1 MHPHKK
7 FKFVFKPLRQK
18 DYKVPE
24 KYFERSSS
32 FMTIFVSFSLLTI
45 ITYITLFS
53 YLSFRYHFILIL
65 LFPFVSFLFINLLF
79 ILFNPL
85 VLIFDDQMEIR
96 LFLFLKKVFYFRDIK
111 TVDVKK
117 KSMTI
122 VYHDGEF
129 EKIPFFPIRT
139 SSIEELKKEIF
150 KKIWESVS

>member
-1 MHPHKK
+1 LRRKN
-7 FKFVFKPLRQK
+7 FKT
-18 DYKVPE
+18 PE
-24 KYFERSSS
+24 KYFERSAS

-45 ITYITLFS
+45 VTYVAMFS
-53 YLSFRYHFILIL
+53 YLSFQYHFILIL
-65 LFPFVSFLFINLLF
+65 LFPFVSFLAINLLF

-96 LFLFLKKVFYFRDIK
+96 LFLFLKKVFYFREIK

-117 KSMTI
+117 NSMTV

-129 EKIPFFPIRT
+129 EKIPFFPLRP
-139 SSIEELKKEIF
+139 SSVEALKKEIF